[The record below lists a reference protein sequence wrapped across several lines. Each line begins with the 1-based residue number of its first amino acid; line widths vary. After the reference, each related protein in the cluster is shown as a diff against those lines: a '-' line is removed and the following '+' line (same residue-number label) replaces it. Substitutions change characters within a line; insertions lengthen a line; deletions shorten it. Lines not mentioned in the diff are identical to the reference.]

1 MSVLQAKAGIPKE
14 IQDNM
19 TEASKALSK
28 GRNTLRGCSKR
39 AMPEGLATVDEI
51 EKIGLL
57 SSHPLHKSTKVRALT
72 LHSALPCVSCR
83 YPCWQSTPQKGCSER
98 ALLEG
103 LFTGSNRTL
112 AAAPNF
118 ESVAATCR
126 RRQSI

>member
-1 MSVLQAKAGIPKE
+1 MSVLQAKAGITKE

-28 GRNTLRGCSKR
+28 GRKKR
-39 AMPEGLATVDEI
+39 VMPEGLATVDEI

-112 AAAPNF
+112 AAAPNS